1 LLGRV
6 PKNAIDRQRVLLN
19 AALGHPQGDA
29 DILLCAPGQPE
40 RTLAS
45 QVKRVKVGM
54 SQLRFSTPSKLQE
67 LRKAVRQTNLLAEMG
82 FWKVFLY
89 VITVVD
95 SREQNFDQ
103 ISRGEIT
110 YAGLSNDLK
119 HKINVAVSNSTTSL
133 RVGLAEIDL
142 TQASDNSPFTLDA
155 SGAKLHRRATEVP
168 QSEQLTSWISGV
180 FSRGGSVM
188 EYRYRYNWQ
197 SDTQLGFNS
206 PLVVGMKFA
215 DLKTGQVYQV
225 PSIGVAGPA
234 ERVGLN
240 PPENAVRTIDAGQLS
255 PEDLEELC
263 ERYKFEDSPLSLRK
277 QEFGQLG
284 SSNKT
289 VTASLRGIGVTRGMY
304 SVQWN
309 LSLDNG
315 KILSDGFSA
324 KNYGEVPD
332 ARRVN
337 SIDPGK
343 PASSGVLGAGT
354 KGEALTIWVPSCFAR
369 RISLATFSRVW
380 PGSPIMEP
388 VPTLNPKSSRSC
400 RQRSF

>member
-1 LLGRV
+1 MTTSPELVHSSLADVPEDELVEVLLSSPYWRSNLFCWEGI

-19 AALGHPQGDA
+19 AAPGHPQGDA

-40 RTLAS
+40 RTVAY
-45 QVKRVKVGM
+45 QVKKVKVGM
-54 SQLRFSTPSKLQE
+54 SQFRFSAPSKLQE
-67 LRKAVRQTNLLAEMG
+67 LKEAVRQANLLADMG

-95 SREQNFDQ
+95 SREQNLDQ

-119 HKINVAVSNSTTSL
+119 YKINQAVSNSVTGL
-133 RVGLAEIDL
+133 NPRVGLAEIDL
-142 TQASDNSPFTLDA
+142 TQATDNAPFTIDA

-188 EYRYRYNWQ
+188 EYKYRYNWQ
-197 SDTQLGFNS
+197 GDTQLGFNS

-225 PSIGVAGPA
+225 QSIGVAGPA

-240 PPENAVRTIDAGQLS
+240 PPENAVRTTDAGQLS
-255 PEDLEELC
+255 PEDMEELC

-277 QEFGQLG
+277 QEFGLLG
-284 SSNKT
+284 SSMKT
-289 VTASLRGIGVTRGMY
+289 VKASLKGIGETKGMY
-304 SVQWN
+304 SVLWN
-309 LSLDNG
+309 LSLSDG
-315 KILSDGFSA
+315 RILSDGFSA

-332 ARRVN
+332 GTYVIEYVFNDQTISKSIAIARGRRL
-337 SIDPGK
+337 SDR
-343 PASSGVLGAGT
+343 
-354 KGEALTIWVPSCFAR
+354 PSF
-369 RISLATFSRVW
+369 T
-380 PGSPIMEP
+380 P
-388 VPTLNPKSSRSC
+388 
-400 RQRSF
+400 

>member
-1 LLGRV
+1 MTTSPELVHSSLADVPEDELVEVLLSSPYWRSNLFCWEGI

-19 AALGHPQGDA
+19 AAPGHPQGDA

-40 RTLAS
+40 RTVAY

-54 SQLRFSTPSKLQE
+54 SQLRFSAPSKLQE
-67 LRKAVRQTNLLAEMG
+67 LKEAVRQTNLLAEMG

-110 YAGLSNDLK
+110 YAGISNDLK
-119 HKINVAVSNSTTSL
+119 HKINMAVSNSTTSL
-133 RVGLAEIDL
+133 DPRVGLAEIDL
-142 TQASDNSPFTLDA
+142 TQASDNSPFTIDA
-155 SGAKLHRRATEVP
+155 SGAKLHRRASEVP

-188 EYRYRYNWQ
+188 EYKYRYNWQ
-197 SDTQLGFNS
+197 SDIQLGFNS

-225 PSIGVAGPA
+225 QSIGVAGPA

-240 PPENAVRTIDAGQLS
+240 PPEKAVRTVDAGQLS

-289 VTASLRGIGVTRGMY
+289 VTASLRGIGVTKGMY
-304 SVQWN
+304 SIQWN

-332 ARRVN
+332 GTYVIDYIFDGQTISKRITIFRGRRVSN
-337 SIDPGK
+337 
-343 PASSGVLGAGT
+343 
-354 KGEALTIWVPSCFAR
+354 
-369 RISLATFSRVW
+369 
-380 PGSPIMEP
+380 
-388 VPTLNPKSSRSC
+388 
-400 RQRSF
+400 

>member
-1 LLGRV
+1 MTHSCELVHSSLADVPEGELVETLLSSPYWRWNLFHWEGI
-6 PKNAIDRQRVLLN
+6 PKSPIDRQRVLLDTAPGGN
-19 AALGHPQGDA
+19 FRGDA
-29 DILLCAPGQPE
+29 DILLCALGQPE
-40 RTLAS
+40 RTVAY

-54 SQLRFSTPSKLQE
+54 SQLRAAAPSKLQE
-67 LRKAVRQTNLLAEMG
+67 LKEAVRQTNLLAEMG

-95 SREQNFDQ
+95 AREQNFDQ
-103 ISRGEIT
+103 ISRAEIT

-119 HKINVAVSNSTTSL
+119 RRINMAVSNSTTSLHL

-142 TQASDNSPFTLDA
+142 TQASDNSPFTIDS
-155 SGAKLHRRATEVP
+155 SGATLHRRATEVP
-168 QSEQLTSWISGV
+168 QSEELTSWISGI
-180 FSRGGSVM
+180 FSHGGSVM
-188 EYRYRYNWQ
+188 EYKYRYNWQ

-225 PSIGVAGPA
+225 QSIGVAGPG

-240 PPENAVRTIDAGQLS
+240 PPENAVRTTNAGQLS

-284 SSNKT
+284 SSTKT
-289 VTASLRGIGVTRGMY
+289 VTASLRGIGETKGMY

-332 ARRVN
+332 GTYVIEYIFDGQTISKRIAIAR
-337 SIDPGK
+337 G
-343 PASSGVLGAGT
+343 
-354 KGEALTIWVPSCFAR
+354 R
-369 RISLATFSRVW
+369 R
-380 PGSPIMEP
+380 
-388 VPTLNPKSSRSC
+388 C
-400 RQRSF
+400 

>member
-1 LLGRV
+1 MTTSPELVHSSLADVPEDELVEVLLSSPYWRSNLFCWEGI

-19 AALGHPQGDA
+19 AAPGHPQGDA

-40 RTLAS
+40 RTVAY

-54 SQLRFSTPSKLQE
+54 SQLRFSAPSKLQE
-67 LRKAVRQTNLLAEMG
+67 LKEAVRQTNLLAEMG

-103 ISRGEIT
+103 ISRGKIT

-133 RVGLAEIDL
+133 DPRVGLAEIDL
-142 TQASDNSPFTLDA
+142 TQASDNSPFTIDA

-188 EYRYRYNWQ
+188 EYKYRYNWQ

-225 PSIGVAGPA
+225 QSIGVAGPA

-240 PPENAVRTIDAGQLS
+240 PPENAVRTLDAGQLS

-289 VTASLRGIGVTRGMY
+289 VTASLRGIGVTNGIY
-304 SVQWN
+304 SIQWN

-332 ARRVN
+332 GTYVIDYIFDGQRISKRITIFRGRRVSN
-337 SIDPGK
+337 
-343 PASSGVLGAGT
+343 
-354 KGEALTIWVPSCFAR
+354 
-369 RISLATFSRVW
+369 
-380 PGSPIMEP
+380 
-388 VPTLNPKSSRSC
+388 
-400 RQRSF
+400 

>member
-1 LLGRV
+1 
-6 PKNAIDRQRVLLN
+6 
-19 AALGHPQGDA
+19 
-29 DILLCAPGQPE
+29 
-40 RTLAS
+40 
-45 QVKRVKVGM
+45 
-54 SQLRFSTPSKLQE
+54 
-67 LRKAVRQTNLLAEMG
+67 
-82 FWKVFLY
+82 
-89 VITVVD
+89 
-95 SREQNFDQ
+95 
-103 ISRGEIT
+103 
-110 YAGLSNDLK
+110 
-119 HKINVAVSNSTTSL
+119 
-133 RVGLAEIDL
+133 
-142 TQASDNSPFTLDA
+142 
-155 SGAKLHRRATEVP
+155 
-168 QSEQLTSWISGV
+168 
-180 FSRGGSVM
+180 M

-225 PSIGVAGPA
+225 QSIRVAGPA

-289 VTASLRGIGVTRGMY
+289 VTASLRGIGVTKGMY

-332 ARRVN
+332 GTYVIDYIFDGQTISKRITIFRGRRV
-337 SIDPGK
+337 SD
-343 PASSGVLGAGT
+343 
-354 KGEALTIWVPSCFAR
+354 
-369 RISLATFSRVW
+369 
-380 PGSPIMEP
+380 
-388 VPTLNPKSSRSC
+388 
-400 RQRSF
+400 